1 MNNVWGRVIAATAT
15 EAEGEPNVRGSGPL
29 LKWEKGGGMVHSLAT
44 VHHSVIIESG
54 AIVEAHANIG
64 ANTRISSGCIVGPNV
79 SVGISSTL
87 G

>member
-1 MNNVWGRVIAATAT
+1 MLGGGVISATAT
-15 EAEGEPNVRGSGPL
+15 EAEGEPKVRGSGPL

-44 VHHSVIIESG
+44 VHDSAIIESG

-64 ANTRISSGCIVGPNV
+64 ANTHVSSGCIVGPNV
-79 SVGISSTL
+79 SVGVSSTL